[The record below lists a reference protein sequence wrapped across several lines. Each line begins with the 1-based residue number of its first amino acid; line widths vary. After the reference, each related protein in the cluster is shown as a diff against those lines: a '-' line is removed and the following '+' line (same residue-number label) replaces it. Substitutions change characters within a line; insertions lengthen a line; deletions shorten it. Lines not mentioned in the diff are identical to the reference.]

1 MFRGTINLGL
11 AVAALAVST
20 NVMAVD
26 KWLDYYPYNE
36 RAAAMIY
43 GAVTGAPKQLYTMW
57 VDGPRPEFGEQQV
70 VEWRSPNGT
79 APSQYEIMETG
90 KDCGYG
96 VKVVWLKGYRDN
108 VNVYGLRP
116 LKVTYV
122 DEDTGA
128 EFDMTKCNG
137 VDPTKPLGHVYGLDE
152 LRGGPYRLKVWGEI
166 WGQGKP
172 QLKFYWEELMQYL
185 PAVTNPCWQ
194 GPNPT
199 RPAWQQQEV
208 WWSGNLSGQ
217 GNWSIGEG
225 LSAPFDSLGRPV
237 AAGTVRFDGS
247 NVIGR
252 SAGLL
257 WTGTTKLTTGQ
268 TFESCMMFR
277 WNW

>member
-1 MFRGTINLGL
+1 MKFSSLLFSLSLVTTP
-11 AVAALAVST
+11 ALAV
-20 NVMAVD
+20 D
-26 KWLDYYPYNE
+26 HWLDYYPYDE
-36 RAAAMIY
+36 RAAAIIY
-43 GAVTGAPKQLYTMW
+43 GGITGTTKNAYTMW
-57 VDGPRPEFGEQQV
+57 VDGPRPEFNEKQV
-70 VEWRSPNGT
+70 VEWRSLTGQ
-79 APSQYEIMETG
+79 PSQYEVMETG

-96 VKVVWLKGYRDN
+96 VNVVWLKGYRDDN
-108 VNVYGLRP
+108 NFFGLRP

-128 EFDMTKCNG
+128 EFDMTKCNN

-166 WGQGKP
+166 WSQGTP

-185 PAVTNPCWQ
+185 PAVTNTCWQ

-208 WWSGNLSGQ
+208 WWSGDLLGR
-217 GNWSIGEG
+217 GNWSIGTG
-225 LSAPFDSLGRPV
+225 SSTPFDSFGRPV
-237 AAGTVRFDGS
+237 NAGNVSFVGS

-257 WTGTTKLTTGQ
+257 WTGTTTLNTGQ